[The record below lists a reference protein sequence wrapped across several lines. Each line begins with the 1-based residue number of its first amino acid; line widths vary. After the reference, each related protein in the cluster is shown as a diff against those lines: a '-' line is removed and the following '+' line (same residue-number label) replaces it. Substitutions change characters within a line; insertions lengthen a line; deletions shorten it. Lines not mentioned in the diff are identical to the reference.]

1 MSTRTHALHHPP
13 LARRLDRH
21 SLLRLFRGALDRFLL
36 LPLGA
41 AIAVVWA
48 NTEPESYFRFAHA
61 LAFPVNEIAMA
72 FFLGL
77 IAQELFEALMPGGA
91 LAVWRH
97 RALPMVAALGGLAGS
112 VFTFMLY
119 VRFAHQQM
127 LMPAWPVVAAVDIA
141 AGYYLLRLI
150 YPRRSG
156 PVAFLLLVTVL
167 TDVIAMA
174 VVSVQTPH
182 FDVHPMGFGLL
193 LIALASAA
201 LLRRRRVKVFWPYW
215 LISGTLSWL
224 AMYWMG
230 IHPALALVP
239 IVPLLPHER
248 RRDAVFTDRP
258 DDHPVHQAEHEWNG
272 VAQLALFLFGVVNAG
287 VIFKHV
293 DTGTWA
299 VLVAALAGRPLGII
313 AAVALAVAAGLHL
326 PRRMDW
332 ADVIVV
338 ALATTSGFTFALFL
352 ASTALPIGAVADQV
366 TLGALLT
373 TAGALV
379 TIYVAWMLCVGRFK
393 PEAGTA
399 GESSGAR

>member
-1 MSTRTHALHHPP
+1 MSTQTHALRHPP
-13 LARRLDRH
+13 LARRHDRPL
-21 SLLRLFRGALDRFLL
+21 LLRLFRGALNRFLL

-41 AIAVVWA
+41 AIAMVWA
-48 NTEPESYFRFAHA
+48 NTEPESYFRFSHA
-61 LAFPVNEIAMA
+61 LSFPVNEIAMA
-72 FFLGL
+72 FFLAL

-97 RALPMVAALGGLAGS
+97 RALPMAAALGGLIGS
-112 VFTFMLY
+112 VVTFLLY
-119 VRFAHQQM
+119 VRLAHQQV

-156 PVAFLLLVTVL
+156 PVAFLLLVAVM
-167 TDVIAMA
+167 TDVVAMA
-174 VVSVQTPH
+174 VVSVQTPG
-182 FDVHPMGFGLL
+182 FEVHPMGFGLL
-193 LIALASAA
+193 LIAFGSAA
-201 LLRRRRVKVFWPYW
+201 ALRRRRVKVFWPYW

-224 AMYWMG
+224 ALYWMG

-239 IVPLLPHER
+239 IVPMLPHDR
-248 RRDAVFTDRP
+248 RGDDVFADRP

-272 VAQLALFLFGVVNAG
+272 LAQLALFLFGVVNAG
-287 VIFKHV
+287 VIVNHV

-313 AAVALAVAAGLHL
+313 ATVALAVAAGLHL

-332 ADVIVV
+332 SDVTVV

-352 ASTALPIGAVADQV
+352 ASAALPIGAVAGQV

-373 TAGALV
+373 SAGAIV

-393 PEAGTA
+393 PRTDAG
-399 GESSGAR
+399 GDYSGTR